1 VIHPADVPATFVKQ
15 EVRRGSCALRTTQGA
30 KPDGPGSG
38 RRARSDIS
46 RERPR
51 IDDAAGWWGPR
62 DCQRAHRESAWGSG
76 RLGIAFEPAPLV
88 SRFGAAAG
96 SRKRAC
102 TTATCAAFCSQ
113 CTGPSCGILAPPA
126 AAPHR
131 TLQLQRE
138 IAPAVVDDAVAVV
151 LVCEVQSADIAFLLE
166 GDYSSLLLGNQQPPC
181 RSSQECLTRVVKT
194 C

>member
-1 VIHPADVPATFVKQ
+1 VYYCNT
-15 EVRRGSCALRTTQGA
+15 
-30 KPDGPGSG
+30 
-38 RRARSDIS
+38 RSFLL
-46 RERPR
+46 
-51 IDDAAGWWGPR
+51 AMY
-62 DCQRAHRESAWGSG
+62 
-76 RLGIAFEPAPLV
+76 
-88 SRFGAAAG
+88 
-96 SRKRAC
+96 
-102 TTATCAAFCSQ
+102 
-113 CTGPSCGILAPPA
+113 GPSCGILAPPA

-181 RSSQECLTRVVKT
+181 LSSQECLTCVVKT